1 MSASQKRASQIVN
14 NFFTLASIIMIS
26 VVITLYSK
34 YGPKVK
40 KEVRVNSNLECQKQT
55 FTFDSITRPELL
67 KDASYFFKNGLY
79 VLSGGFTKPR
89 FGKFY
94 LKDKISV
101 DEADSFFRS
110 SIAFAQRENPVK
122 YLKIKYE
129 IIENDKNDPRK
140 KDEKSK
146 SFAGTILSSFRINGK
161 EVFMMETNFLHY
173 DKNEIKNRI
182 ECTIKAFKHNAK

>member
-1 MSASQKRASQIVN
+1 MSASQRRVSQTVN
-14 NFFTLASIIMIS
+14 NFFTLVSIIILA

-34 YGPKVK
+34 FGPKVK
-40 KEVRVNSNLECQKQT
+40 KEARTNSNLQCQKET

-67 KDASYFFKNGLY
+67 KDANYYLKNGLY

-94 LKDKISV
+94 LKDKISI
-101 DEADSFFRS
+101 DEADDFFKTSISFP
-110 SIAFAQRENPVK
+110 QRENPVK